1 IYQTGGSHGCIN
13 TPTANMSQLYEMVEV
28 GMPVIMFY

>member
-1 IYQTGGSHGCIN
+1 MIRDIN